1 MRLSDLSGIEAAV
14 SGFAIDH
21 RKVTQGN
28 VFGAFRGERFD
39 GESFIP
45 QAVAHG
51 AVAVVARPEAIVD
64 GALHISDAEPRRRFA
79 QLAGISTGPIL
90 K

>member
-1 MRLSDLSGIEAAV
+1 MRLGDLAGIDSDAV
-14 SGFAIDH
+14 VTGFAIDH
-21 RKVTQGN
+21 RNVSNGN

-51 AVAVVARPEAIVD
+51 AVAVVARPAALVE
-64 GALHISDAEPRRRFA
+64 GAAHIADAEPRRRFA
-79 QLAGISTGPIL
+79 ALAGKFYGP
-90 K
+90 

>member
-1 MRLSDLSGIEAAV
+1 MRLGDLAGIDSDAEV
-14 SGFAIDH
+14 TGFAIDH
-21 RKVTQGN
+21 RNVTKGN

-51 AVAVVARPEAIVD
+51 AVAVVADRKSVV
-64 GALHISDAEPRRRFA
+64 
-79 QLAGISTGPIL
+79 
-90 K
+90 